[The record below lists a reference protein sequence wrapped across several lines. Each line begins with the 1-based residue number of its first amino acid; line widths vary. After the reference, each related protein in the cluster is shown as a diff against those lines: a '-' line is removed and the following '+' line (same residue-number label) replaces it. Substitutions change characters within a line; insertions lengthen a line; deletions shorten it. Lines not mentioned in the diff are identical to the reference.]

1 MAGASI
7 PEITPHGGDT
17 AQPAASS
24 GTFASLRLRNFRL
37 LLLGSILSNLAQ
49 WIQQV
54 TISWLVFDLTG
65 SGAMLGLVNL
75 ARSIA
80 TVGLAPVSGV
90 IIDRVARRTLM
101 LCTAAWLMVMSF
113 VLGVVLLA
121 GHQAVWYLFAFAFLG
136 GLAQAIDQP
145 LRQTV
150 VFVLLPRSLA
160 PNAVAL
166 IQTGWGLMRSV
177 GPGVGGFLILLF
189 GPGGNFL
196 VQSFAYVLILLNT
209 LRLVFPPHVPS
220 GQQQSMTKNMSDGVR
235 YVRRAP
241 VTRAFLMLG
250 WVLPLFII
258 PSFTALPPI
267 YAVEVFHGGPQ
278 VLGILLSAVGV
289 GGVLG
294 GLVAA
299 SLGRV
304 DRRGILQL
312 GALVLLALSLIGFA
326 FSTVLV
332 LAVPL
337 LMLSGFFEMIYLTSN
352 QTLLQLSI
360 PDDMRG
366 RVTSLTT
373 LNMGLSPLG
382 AVYAGWGADL
392 VGPAAV
398 TVIHCGFAIVIAIA
412 TFLLSPTVRDYRIS
426 RALLSR

>member
-1 MAGASI
+1 MAEASVHDVGRQS
-7 PEITPHGGDT
+7 EDSRGLVAH
-17 AQPAASS
+17 S
-24 GTFASLRLRNFRL
+24 GTFASLRVRNFRL
-37 LLLGSILSNLAQ
+37 LLLGSTLSNLAQ

-54 TISWLVFDLTG
+54 TMSWLVYDLTG
-65 SGAMLGLVNL
+65 SGTMLGFVNL
-75 ARSIA
+75 ARSAA

-101 LCTAAWLMVMSF
+101 LWTAAWLMLMSF
-113 VLGVVLLA
+113 LLGVILLA

-136 GLAQAIDQP
+136 GVAQAIDQP

-189 GPGGNFL
+189 GPGGNFV
-196 VQSFAYVLILLNT
+196 VQSLAYALILLNT
-209 LRLVFPPHVPS
+209 LRLVFPPQAPAGRH
-220 GQQQSMTKNMSDGVR
+220 QSLLKNMGDGVR
-235 YVRRAP
+235 YVRQAP

-250 WVLPLFII
+250 WVLPLLII

-294 GLVAA
+294 GLVVA

-304 DRRGILQL
+304 DRRGVLQL
-312 GALVLLALSLIGFA
+312 GALFLLAFSLIGFA
-326 FSTVLV
+326 LSTVLV

-337 LMLSGFFEMIYLTSN
+337 LVLAGFFEMIYLTSN

-398 TVIHCGFAIVIAIA
+398 TVVLCGVAIVIAVA
-412 TFLLSPTVRDYRIS
+412 TFLLSPTVRDYRIKS
-426 RALLSR
+426 TLLSQ

>member
-1 MAGASI
+1 MAEASVHDAGRHSDRAAD
-7 PEITPHGGDT
+7 PAPHG
-17 AQPAASS
+17 
-24 GTFASLRLRNFRL
+24 GTFASLRSRNFRL
-37 LLLGSILSNLAQ
+37 LLVGSTLSNLAQ

-54 TISWLVFDLTG
+54 TMSWLVYDLTG
-65 SGAMLGLVNL
+65 SGTMLGLVNL
-75 ARSIA
+75 ARSTA
-80 TVGLAPVSGV
+80 TVGLSPVSGV

-101 LCTAAWLMVMSF
+101 LWTAAWLLLMSF
-113 VLGVVLLA
+113 LLGVILLA
-121 GHQAVWYLFAFAFLG
+121 GHSAVWYLFAFAFLG

-150 VFVLLPRSLA
+150 VFVLLPRSMA

-196 VQSFAYVLILLNT
+196 VQSVAYALILLNT
-209 LRLVFPPHVPS
+209 LRLTFPPQPPA
-220 GQQQSMTKNMSDGVR
+220 GERQSMRKNMGDGVR

-250 WVLPLFII
+250 WVLPLLII

-267 YAVEVFHGGPQ
+267 YAVEVFDGGPQ
-278 VLGILLSAVGV
+278 VLGVLLSAVGV

-304 DRRGILQL
+304 DRRGVLQL
-312 GALVLLALSLIGFA
+312 GALLLLALSLIAFA
-326 FSTVLV
+326 LSTVLV
-332 LAVPL
+332 VAVP
-337 LMLSGFFEMIYLTSN
+337 MLVLAGFFEMIYLTSN

-360 PDDMRG
+360 PDEMRG

-392 VGPAAV
+392 VGPAVV
-398 TVIHCGFAIVIAIA
+398 TVILCGLAVLVAVG
-412 TFLLSPTVRDYRIS
+412 TYLLSPTVRDYRLS
-426 RALLSR
+426 RALLHR

>member
-1 MAGASI
+1 MA
-7 PEITPHGGDT
+7 E
-17 AQPAASS
+17 AAVPDATHHRVRSAEGESQS

-37 LLLGSILSNLAQ
+37 LLLGSTLSNLAQ

-54 TISWLVFDLTG
+54 TMSWLVYDLTG

-75 ARSIA
+75 ARSTA

-101 LCTAAWLMVMSF
+101 LWTAAWLMVMSF
-113 VLGVVLLA
+113 LLGVILLT

-136 GLAQAIDQP
+136 GLAQAIAQP

-177 GPGVGGFLILLF
+177 GPALGGFLILLF

-196 VQSFAYVLILLNT
+196 VQSLAYALILLNT
-209 LRLVFPPHVPS
+209 LRLAFPPHVAA
-220 GQQQSMTKNMSDGVR
+220 GRNQSMARNMADGFQ

-267 YAVEVFHGGPQ
+267 YAVEVFDGGPQ
-278 VLGILLSAVGV
+278 VLGILLASVGV

-304 DRRGILQL
+304 DRRGVLQL
-312 GALVLLALSLIGFA
+312 GALLLLALSLIGFA
-326 FSTVLV
+326 FSTVLLVAVPMLV
-332 LAVPL
+332 LA
-337 LMLSGFFEMIYLTSN
+337 GFFEMIYLTSN

-392 VGPAAV
+392 AGPAAV
-398 TVIHCGFAIVIAIA
+398 TVVLCGIAMVIAVA

-426 RALLSR
+426 RALVSR